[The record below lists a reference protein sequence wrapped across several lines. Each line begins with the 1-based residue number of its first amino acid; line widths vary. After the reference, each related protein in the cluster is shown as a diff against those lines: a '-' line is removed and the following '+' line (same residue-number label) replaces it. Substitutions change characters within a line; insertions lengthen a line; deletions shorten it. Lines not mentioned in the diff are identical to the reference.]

1 MEEYKSDKTRPYKT
15 KPYRDRSEDPK
26 LKVQFLEKLEEN
38 HGDLHKTYTEMGIKY
53 NRFYEWRKTDPE
65 FNDAIE
71 RIKLDT
77 VRWVESKMF
86 ETIADGN
93 TDLMKFY
100 LKMHKD
106 GQKLGY
112 VETKKIEAE
121 VKGQVDVEKQL
132 EEMAEKLADDSQFSE

>member
-1 MEEYKSDKTRPYKT
+1 MPKYKSDFERPHKT
-15 KPYRDRSEDPK
+15 KAFRDRSGDAETK
-26 LKVQFLEKLEEN
+26 AKFLELLEVN
-38 HGDLHKTYTEMGIKY
+38 HGDLHKTYTSMGIPY
-53 NRFYEWRKTDPE
+53 RRFYDWRKEDEE
-65 FNDAIE
+65 FSAAID

-86 ETIADGN
+86 EKIAEGDK
-93 TDLMKFY
+93 DLMKFY

-121 VKGQVDVEKQL
+121 VKGQVDVEKTLQ
-132 EEMAEKLADDSQFSE
+132 EMAEKLDEDNHF